1 MTSNI
6 SVTCGQLEVQNVR
19 AHPNLNKSETLIII
33 ITFGSHPEICVF
45 TSPTGDFG
53 TCQSLRTI
61 VLDCAKGF

>member
-33 ITFGSHPEICVF
+33 ITFGSHTQKSVF
-45 TSPTGDFG
+45 S
-53 TCQSLRTI
+53 
-61 VLDCAKGF
+61 

>member
-33 ITFGSHPEICVF
+33 ITFGSHTQKSVF
-45 TSPTGDFG
+45 S
-53 TCQSLRTI
+53 QALQVI
-61 VLDCAKGF
+61 LAHAKA